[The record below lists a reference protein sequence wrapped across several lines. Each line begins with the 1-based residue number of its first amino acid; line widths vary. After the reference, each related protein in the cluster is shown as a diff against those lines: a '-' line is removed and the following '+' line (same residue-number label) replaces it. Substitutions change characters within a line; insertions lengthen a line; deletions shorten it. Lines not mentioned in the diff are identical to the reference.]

1 MNTLQKLFAILLTT
15 LLLTSCV
22 VVINQ
27 NAASPEETAMYTMQK
42 SVNQELNQVNQKIKG
57 GNYDADSLQKIVEEA
72 ENVVDNSLKQLSEL
86 KITEKAQKMATDTK
100 HSLESAKRNF
110 DQLLVLAKDLQD
122 LKKQSVNAS
131 QKTKDQIDAQI
142 KNIQG
147 TINEVSN
154 QLGRIFV
161 GIDNLGKQLEKS
173 YKQLNTQF
181 QSK

>member
-1 MNTLQKLFAILLTT
+1 MKKLTTTISALLTT

-57 GNYDADSLQKIVEEA
+57 GNYDPDSLKQIVEEA
-72 ENVVDNSLKQLSEL
+72 EQVVDKSLKQLSDL
-86 KITEKAQKMATDTK
+86 KIPEKAQKMATDTK

-110 DQLLVLAKDLQD
+110 DQLLELAKDLQD
-122 LKKQSVNAS
+122 LKAQSANAS
-131 QKTKDQIDAQI
+131 QKTKDQINAQI

-161 GIDNLGKQLEKS
+161 GIDNLGKQLEQS
-173 YKQLNTQF
+173 YKQLNTQL